1 MQFPCDKMIHY
12 KIFMFGNTGVLQQKL
27 IIIILIILIK
37 IILMKITWLN
47 KELHAI
53 EVLTTQVCK
62 RIKDFIAVYSNV

>member
-1 MQFPCDKMIHY
+1 M
-12 KIFMFGNTGVLQQKL
+12 QQKL